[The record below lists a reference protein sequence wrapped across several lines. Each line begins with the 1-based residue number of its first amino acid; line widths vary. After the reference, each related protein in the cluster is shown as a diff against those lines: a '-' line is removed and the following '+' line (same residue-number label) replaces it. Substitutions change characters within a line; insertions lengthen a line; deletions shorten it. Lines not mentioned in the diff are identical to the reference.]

1 MTLDDLVEQGC
12 AQRHELAHPDEDAHR
27 APPVNA
33 EGAVLHVDADGW
45 RWVGATAR
53 LTPEQAEAT
62 AQRLAALILRNL
74 KR

>member
-1 MTLDDLVEQGC
+1 MTPADLVEQGC
-12 AQRHELAHPDEDAHR
+12 AQRPEPAHLDEDEHR
-27 APPVNA
+27 APAVNA
-33 EGAVLHVDADGW
+33 ERSVLLVDADGW

>member
-1 MTLDDLVEQGC
+1 MPPHEHVEQGC
-12 AQRHELAHPDEDAHR
+12 AQRPEPAHLDEDEQG

-33 EGAVLHVDADGW
+33 ERRVLHVDADGG
-45 RWVGATAR
+45 RWVVATAR
-53 LTPEQAEAT
+53 LTPEQAEAI